1 MTTSNAKSKKRS
13 SVIAILLSAALIIT
27 GAYAFLTATTATKVN
42 NFTVGNIKVE
52 LDEGPWEEYPDI
64 DADGIPDAAEEIVSG
79 QILNKAPSIKNTGAN
94 NAYGFVLVSVPKA
107 ESAVIAALDGT
118 VARDENGEPIP
129 TENVEL
135 FELLATNEND
145 EIIGNIL
152 ADESI
157 RGKWTLINDYVVDE
171 TENKTFN
178 TMLAARENAENDS
191 YNHYLFAYSDII
203 AGSAYNGDT
212 LEKETSELFSK
223 VRFANVTQDFAKSTA
238 PTLVVN
244 VNCYAIQVDESFTS
258 VNDAWVSLSGDQN
271 FEVPE
276 VVPYA

>member
-79 QILNKAPSIKNTGAN
+79 QILNKAPSIKNAGAN
-94 NAYGFVLVSVPKA
+94 DAYGFILVSVPKA

-135 FELLATNEND
+135 FELLNSNGE
-145 EIIGNIL
+145 NIL
-152 ADESI
+152 ADETDL
-157 RGKWTLINDYVVDE
+157 GKWSVVDITAE
-171 TENKTFN
+171 
-178 TMLAARENAENDS
+178 LAARENAEKDS

-203 AGSAYNGDT
+203 AGSASDDDT
-212 LEKETSELFSK
+212 LTNQTSELFSK
-223 VRFANVTQDFAKSTA
+223 VRFANVTENFAEDTA

-244 VNCYAIQVDESFTS
+244 VSCYAIQVDKSFTS
-258 VNDAWVSLSGDQN
+258 VNDAWNALSEDQN
-271 FEVPE
+271 FEIPE